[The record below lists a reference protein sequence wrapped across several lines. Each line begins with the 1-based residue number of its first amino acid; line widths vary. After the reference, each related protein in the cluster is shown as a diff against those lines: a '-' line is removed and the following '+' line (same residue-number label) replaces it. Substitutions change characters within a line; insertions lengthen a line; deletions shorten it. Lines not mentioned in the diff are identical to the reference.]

1 MPSCKYCH
9 QEISKFDTDICPHCG
24 ARRPIDP
31 NYKTMD
37 ITKNI
42 KTVAGDG
49 YELPKS
55 RSQKVYGI
63 LCMTLGWLGVH
74 DFYIY
79 MPKRGAMH
87 LIATI
92 LLVLIVGLPVFFA
105 AWPNPLAFII
115 PLLVAILA
123 HIPLG
128 YVYWKVES
136 PKDGRGEFL
145 R

>member
-1 MPSCKYCH
+1 MPNCKYCH
-9 QEISKFDTDICPHCG
+9 QEITKFDTDVCPHCG
-24 ARRPIDP
+24 AKRPIDP
-31 NYKTMD
+31 NYETMD

-42 KTVAGDG
+42 KTVAGDRFQ
-49 YELPKS
+49 LPKT
-55 RSQKVYGI
+55 RSQKTFGI
-63 LCMTLGWLGVH
+63 LCMTLGWAGVH

-79 MPKRGAMH
+79 MPKRGV
-87 LIATI
+87 LNIIAT
-92 LLVLIVGLPVFFA
+92 LLITLGVGLPVFLA

-115 PLLVAILA
+115 PFLVVALL

-128 YVYWKVES
+128 IVYWKVES